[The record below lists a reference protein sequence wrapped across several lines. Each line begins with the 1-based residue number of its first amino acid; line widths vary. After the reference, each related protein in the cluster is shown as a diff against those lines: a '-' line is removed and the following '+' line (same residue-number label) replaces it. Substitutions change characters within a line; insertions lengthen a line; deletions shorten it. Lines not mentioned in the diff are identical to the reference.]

1 MILALTYLFSLYVGP
16 VLFLYAVAGLLD
28 RAAGQ

>member
-1 MILALTYLFSLYVGP
+1 MILVLAYLFSLYVGP
-16 VLFLYAVAGLLD
+16 VLFLYAVAALLD